1 MTATAGMC
9 QEHYYAS
16 VNTQSKYKIW
26 VRLCMSC
33 GHLDSADL
41 DAQIAAASEEAARVA
56 QIKITPLENRLIRCA
71 SQDHIRPGSVAA
83 VCRVR
88 TWDNGEWT
96 VCDEHLDWGKEQA
109 YAALTPPTQGLAEEE
124 GKS

>member
-56 QIKITPLENRLIRCA
+56 RIDELVTFNRHA
-71 SQDHIRPGSVAA
+71 NERPSSDIPYWLVDYTRNRMG
-83 VCRVR
+83 
-88 TWDNGEWT
+88 
-96 VCDEHLDWGKEQA
+96 
-109 YAALTPPTQGLAEEE
+109 ALHATPPTQPSE
-124 GKS
+124 